1 MPLTIV
7 GNRNS
12 QVKVVKRVGA
22 FKVLGARSLI
32 IDEARERLAR
42 EPLDRCCRMF
52 HVKPGCCRALAAVA
66 VAITKSRLAPRVS
79 RYQIRGTREHRLCE
93 TLRPKTC
100 TGTSGIWYRFNG
112 CSVDHLCLG
121 LRTPR
126 PLRFAVTAWF
136 SQSKGVM
143 DGLRVKGDADILT
156 VNPRRLKTLEN
167 SGIPS
172 AYSHSKWGSV
182 SAQPVSGGMDR
193 GRRGPKADIDDRPQC
208 VYT

>member
-1 MPLTIV
+1 MRKGRVCSGCQRPL
-7 GNRNS
+7 
-12 QVKVVKRVGA
+12 GA
-22 FKVLGARSLI
+22 FSDIQGPGAFI
-32 IDEARERLAR
+32 VDEARERLAR

-100 TGTSGIWYRFNG
+100 TGTSGIWCRFNG
-112 CSVDHLCLG
+112 CSVDHVCLG

-136 SQSKGVM
+136 SQSLGGM
-143 DGLRVKGDADILT
+143 DGLRVKGGADILT

-172 AYSHSKWGSV
+172 AYSHSKWGEGECSTGL
-182 SAQPVSGGMDR
+182 GGMDR

>member
-12 QVKVVKRVGA
+12 QVKVVKRLGA
-22 FKVLGARSLI
+22 FRPSGAFRGLQGPGAFI
-32 IDEARERLAR
+32 VDEARERLAR
-42 EPLDRCCRMF
+42 GHCGRWLRMF

-136 SQSKGVM
+136 SQSLGGM
-143 DGLRVKGDADILT
+143 DGLRAKG
-156 VNPRRLKTLEN
+156 
-167 SGIPS
+167 
-172 AYSHSKWGSV
+172 
-182 SAQPVSGGMDR
+182 
-193 GRRGPKADIDDRPQC
+193 DIDDRPQC

>member
-1 MPLTIV
+1 M
-7 GNRNS
+7 
-12 QVKVVKRVGA
+12 
-22 FKVLGARSLI
+22 
-32 IDEARERLAR
+32 
-42 EPLDRCCRMF
+42 
-52 HVKPGCCRALAAVA
+52 A
-66 VAITKSRLAPRVS
+66 VAITKSRLDPPRVS

-172 AYSHSKWGSV
+172 AYSHSKWGEGECSTGL
-182 SAQPVSGGMDR
+182 GGMDR
-193 GRRGPKADIDDRPQC
+193 GRRGPKAGIDDRPEC